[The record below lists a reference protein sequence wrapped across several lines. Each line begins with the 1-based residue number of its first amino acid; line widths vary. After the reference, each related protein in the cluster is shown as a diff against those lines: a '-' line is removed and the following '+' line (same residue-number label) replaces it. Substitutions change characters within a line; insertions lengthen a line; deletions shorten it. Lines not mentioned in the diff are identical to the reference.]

1 MRTMTCLFLILSLGI
16 LSLRAQPAAAHSTA
30 DQHWI
35 DQLKKTPVNQI
46 EAGLSEASFADW
58 FADRVQPSETGY
70 EVKECPENNS
80 PTPPVNSQRLLCVLA
95 YTVPL
100 QRNWDR
106 GIQLSF
112 VVGVLP
118 PSATGAAEAKPVP
131 CRFLSGSD
139 APSNPQMK
147 RPTYRFLKLSD
158 FGKRY
163 PAHASRPNSG

>member
-1 MRTMTCLFLILSLGI
+1 MRTMTSLFLILSLGI
-16 LSLRAQPAAAHSTA
+16 LLLRAQPAAVQGTA

-35 DQLKKTPVNQI
+35 DRLKKTPVNQI
-46 EAGLSEASFADW
+46 ETGLSGANFADW
-58 FADRVQPSETGY
+58 FAERVKPSAPGY
-70 EVKECPENNS
+70 EVKECGEHD
-80 PTPPVNSQRLLCVLA
+80 PTASVNSQRLLCVFA
-95 YTVPL
+95 YTIPL
-100 QRNWDR
+100 QRGWDR

-118 PSATGAAEAKPVP
+118 PSATGIAEAKPVP

-163 PAHASRPNSG
+163 PAHAPGPNSE